1 MVDIHTH
8 ILPLTD
14 DGAVDFDEA
23 FDMAVMAARC
33 GVQAIAVTPHS
44 NHDTGFVNFES
55 DILAARFEKLRRVL
69 IEEKIPLRLY
79 RGMEILAS
87 ADITEKLAYGKLLT
101 LNRTRYTL
109 VEFTFDEEPWWIEAI
124 LSEMLHSGCL
134 PVIAHP
140 ERCFCVQENPN
151 MIYKWRRL
159 GAFAQMNK
167 GSIFGRFGSRTAE
180 TAYILLKHHLMNC
193 AASDAHHAYAR
204 TTDMTALRRYMERN
218 FSMGYADLLLRE
230 NPQAILEGK
239 PMKSA
244 GRIRPIRA
252 AF

>member
-44 NHDTGFVNFES
+44 NHDVGFVNFES
-55 DILAARFEKLRRVL
+55 DILAARFEKFRRML
-69 IEEKIPLRLY
+69 TAEKIPLRLY

-87 ADITEKLAYGKLLT
+87 ADITEKLAFGKLLT

-109 VEFTFDEEPWWIEAI
+109 VEFAFDEEPWWIEAI
-124 LSEMLHSGCL
+124 LSEMLHSGYL

-140 ERCFCVQENPN
+140 ERYFCVQDEPN
-151 MIYKWRRL
+151 NLYNWRKL

-167 GSIFGRFGSRTAE
+167 GSISGRFGSRTAE
-180 TAYILLKHHLMNC
+180 TADILLKHHLMNC

-204 TTDMTALRRYMERN
+204 TTDMTALRRYLERN
-218 FSMGYADLLLRE
+218 FSMGYANLLLSE

-239 PMKSA
+239 PLKSA

-252 AF
+252 SY